1 MPISRNLVGTVLLA
15 MAPIVA
21 TSPAAGQTAD
31 CTWYAA
37 TSLKQQQQNE
47 QRKCGFEGPEWSG
60 SRQAHLTWCATQP
73 PDSWKAVARKR
84 EQMLA
89 GCKR

>member
-1 MPISRNLVGTVLLA
+1 MLLA
-15 MAPIVA
+15 AAPILA
-21 TSPAAGQTAD
+21 GSPAFAQTPN
-31 CTWYAA
+31 CGWYAD

-47 QRKCGFEGPEWSG
+47 QRKCGFEGAEWST